1 MRERT
6 RFLRG
11 LVSFIG
17 AKQKSIEFDRPFR
30 KKANQ
35 NQTYFF

>member
-11 LVSFIG
+11 LVSFIELS
-17 AKQKSIEFDRPFR
+17 KNLLNLIDHLE
-30 KKANQ
+30 KKVNP
-35 NQTYFF
+35 NLVYFF